1 MAIKMIKVKCPE
13 CGGTMDI
20 GQNRDMAY
28 CTYCGTKILIHNEN
42 EKIYRR
48 IDEARIRETETERL
62 IRLKELELLEK
73 EQEESRRRARAK
85 VKWSLVLG
93 TIGIIVFIIGYV
105 LGEGT
110 GDSDSMFYMIG
121 FMGLFP
127 LIAAFGMWGDW
138 SDKKK

>member
-1 MAIKMIKVKCPE
+1 
-13 CGGTMDI
+13 MDI
-20 GQNRDMAY
+20 DQTRDMAY

-73 EQEESRRRARAK
+73 EQEDKRKRARAK
-85 VKWSLVLG
+85 IKWSLLLG
-93 TIGIIVFIIGYV
+93 TIGILMFIVGYA
-105 LGEGT
+105 LGEST

-127 LIAAFGMWGDW
+127 LMAAFGMWGDS
-138 SDKKK
+138 SDKK

>member
-1 MAIKMIKVKCPE
+1 MTIQFISVKCPD
-13 CGGTMDI
+13 CGAELSID
-20 GQNRDMAY
+20 NSREFAF
-28 CTYCGTKILIHNEN
+28 CSYCGTKILIHNEN

-73 EQEESRRRARAK
+73 EQGDKRKRARAK
-85 VKWSLVLG
+85 IKWSLLLG
-93 TIGIIVFIIGYV
+93 TIGILMLIVGYA
-105 LGEGT
+105 LGEST

-127 LIAAFGMWGDW
+127 LMAAFGMWGDW
-138 SDKKK
+138 SDN

>member
-20 GQNRDMAY
+20 EQNRDMAY

-73 EQEESRRRARAK
+73 EQEDKRKRARAK
-85 VKWSLVLG
+85 IKWSLLLG
-93 TIGIIVFIIGYV
+93 TIGILMFIIGYA
-105 LGEGT
+105 LGEST

-127 LIAAFGMWGDW
+127 LMAAFGMWG
-138 SDKKK
+138 SLSEKK